1 MAPPPPPQLLV
12 AAGAALLPL
21 LLLLLATPATAQSCG
36 CAASQCC
43 SRYGYCGN
51 GDAYCGTGCQSGP
64 CAVPATNN
72 VSVASIVTP
81 AFFDALLAQAA
92 DGCEAKGFYTR
103 DAFLA
108 AAGYYPAFGRTG
120 TVDDSKREIAAFFGH
135 ANHETIKFCYINEIN
150 GPSKNYC
157 DPTNA
162 QWPCQAGKGYYGRG
176 PLQISWNFNY
186 GPAGQSIGF
195 DGVGD
200 PDAVA
205 RNAVVAFRAALWYW
219 MNAVHDAIVSGQ
231 GFGATIRAINGA
243 LECDGKN
250 PSSVADR
257 VAYYEQFCKDFGV
270 DPGSNLTC

>member
-1 MAPPPPPQLLV
+1 MAPKLALPV
-12 AAGAALLPL
+12 VALLAL
-21 LLLLLATPATAQSCG
+21 VLSATTAAAQNCG
-36 CAASQCC
+36 CAEGLCC
-43 SRYGYCGN
+43 SRFG
-51 GDAYCGTGCQSGP
+51 YCGTGKDYCGKGCQAGP
-64 CAVPATNN
+64 CDVPDTNN

-81 AFFDALLAQAA
+81 AFFDALTAQAA

-120 TVDDSKREIAAFFGH
+120 TVDDSKREIAAFFAH

-157 DPTNA
+157 DPTNT

-176 PLQISWNFNY
+176 PLQISWNYNY

-195 DGVGD
+195 DGLGD

-205 RNAVVAFRAALWYW
+205 RSAVTAFRAALWYW
-219 MNAVHDAIVSGQ
+219 MDFVHEAIVSGQ

-243 LECDGKN
+243 LECGGKN
-250 PSSVADR
+250 PSSVNNR
-257 VAYYEQFCKDFGV
+257 VGYYVQFCKQFGV